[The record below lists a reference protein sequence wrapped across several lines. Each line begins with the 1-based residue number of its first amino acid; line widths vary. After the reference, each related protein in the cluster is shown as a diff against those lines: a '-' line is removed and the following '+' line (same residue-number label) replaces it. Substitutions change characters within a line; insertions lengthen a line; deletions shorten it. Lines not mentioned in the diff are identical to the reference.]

1 MLVFRLA
8 FTVYKLRKKFMY
20 NNIIVVVA
28 HGANSIDYV
37 WKYGN
42 NQSIVVNE
50 DVKLSQFDII
60 SYSHVNGTT
69 ILKDSKSF
77 TIPRAGSVK
86 LSPFCT

>member
-1 MLVFRLA
+1 M
-8 FTVYKLRKKFMY
+8 YKLHKKCVY
-20 NNIIVVVA
+20 NIIVVVA

-86 LSPFCT
+86 LSPFIT